1 MNRLPLFFITLSSL
15 SLVACGTATE
25 ETTTTTTT
33 KTTEETTVVEQVIQ
47 PQSGEWTIVTTGW
60 VDDECNAAKML
71 SDLTSV
77 TFADVSETS
86 FSITLFDGDVRIG
99 DALTCTH
106 AGGDL
111 FDCTD
116 FYNEIVPIR
125 SLDATI
131 TTVGIPSV
139 TLTSETDAAGR
150 GELTL
155 DCIGEDCNTAL
166 SMTGFTSFPCETTNL
181 WTAVPE

>member
-1 MNRLPLFFITLSSL
+1 MNRLPLFFITLSSF
-15 SLVACGTATE
+15 SLVACGADTE
-25 ETTTTTTT
+25 ETTT
-33 KTTEETTVVEQVIQ
+33 TTEETTVVEQAIQ

-60 VDDECNAAKML
+60 VDDECNAAKVL

-86 FSITLFDGDVRIG
+86 FSLTLFEEDVRLG
-99 DALTCTH
+99 DAFTCTH

-116 FYNEIVPIR
+116 FYNELVPFP
-125 SLDATI
+125 SFDATI
-131 TTVGIPSV
+131 TVVGIPSV

-150 GELTL
+150 GEMTV
-155 DCIGEDCNTAL
+155 DCTGEDCSTAL
-166 SMTGFTSFPCETTNL
+166 PMTGLTSFPCETTNL
-181 WTAVPE
+181 WTAVPG